1 MCTKQVSSNILTKAV
16 AHEFCFKWL
25 RGQNSMFSHLTTC
38 VLILTH
44 LSLLQKKNQPIWT
57 YIHSDMVVKSAC
69 KFLLKLRKW
78 ISWKWRFWA
87 TKSFKYSFA
96 FANDLNHCLFRDKTS
111 VFQACNLP
119 KWTKFPD
126 FIRRRKPQFLKF
138 PPYFFVFMMK
148 VHRFTPSYGCFSHP
162 RC

>member
-1 MCTKQVSSNILTKAV
+1 MVEGSKLNVFSWTHLGFNPNSLKFTPEEEPTDLDLYSLRYGRQKCMQVSAQT
-16 AHEFCFKWL
+16 
-25 RGQNSMFSHLTTC
+25 
-38 VLILTH
+38 
-44 LSLLQKKNQPIWT
+44 QKMN
-57 YIHSDMVVKSAC
+57 
-69 KFLLKLRKW
+69 FL
-78 ISWKWRFWA
+78 KWRFWA

-126 FIRRRKPQFLKF
+126 FIRGRKPQFLKF